1 MARCIFL
8 FPVLALL
15 ILFLLPAAAIAQSHE
30 KVSLGARTLIPS
42 PVWVIGSY
50 DAEGKPNM
58 MTASWVGI
66 CCSNPPCVT
75 ISLRKATYTYGN
87 IMKRMAY
94 TVNLPSADFA
104 KQANYFGSVSGRDV
118 DKLAVTGLTAVKSGL
133 VDAPYLAEF
142 PFIAECKVIHTY
154 EAGSHTLFIGQ
165 IMDIKADPSV
175 LKDGKTPVMESLS
188 PLLYQPGT
196 GHFYKAG
203 GQVEADY
210 PEK

>member
-1 MARCIFL
+1 MLMLQISSL
-8 FPVLALL
+8 LVL
-15 ILFLLPAAAIAQSHE
+15 ILLPASVIAQSPE
-30 KVSLGARTLIPS
+30 KVSLGARTLLPA

-94 TVNLPSADFA
+94 TVNIPSADFA
-104 KQANYFGSVSGRDV
+104 GEANYYGSVSGRDV
-118 DKLAVTGLTAVKSGL
+118 DKLAKTGQTAVKSAL
-133 VDAPYLAEF
+133 VDAPYLKEF
-142 PFIAECKVIHTY
+142 PLVAECKVIHTY

-165 IMDIKADPSV
+165 IMDVKADPSV
-175 LKDGKTPVMESLS
+175 LNDRNVLVPEKLDPFFYVPGPGTFYRAGTPVDTS
-188 PLLYQPGT
+188 
-196 GHFYKAG
+196 
-203 GQVEADY
+203 Y
-210 PEK
+210 PKK